1 MKKEVTNEATKEVTK
16 EVAKVVKNDSSHVVI
31 AGIVTTA
38 MYGKRN
44 FSTGQKDEVEK
55 YRISIKVN
63 SATVQALKD
72 AAKGFFDGIDDKWIP
87 DWYKKDA
94 AETEYLN
101 FSSSFDIRIGEL
113 GVNNRMFDKGTMTEY
128 IKAKGGNI
136 NESKIALS
144 LTIKKGAVYPSA
156 ILVKELHSQT
166 INDMFGDD
174 NLDDLFAENPFENA

>member
-1 MKKEVTNEATKEVTK
+1 MKKEVTKEA
-16 EVAKVVKNDSSHVVI
+16 AKMDNRHVVI
-31 AGIVTTA
+31 AGIITTA

-44 FSTGQKDEVEK
+44 FSTGQSDDTEK
-55 YRISIKVN
+55 YRISLKVVP
-63 SATVQALKD
+63 TQVEVLKC
-72 AAKGFFDGIDDKWIP
+72 AAEGYFEGIDDKWIP

-94 AETEYLN
+94 SEIEYLN

-113 GVNNRMFDKGTMTEY
+113 GVNNRMFDKGTMSEY
-128 IKAKGGNI
+128 IKANGGNI
-136 NESKIALS
+136 NGSKIALS

-174 NLDDLFAENPFENA
+174 NLDDLFAENPFEDA